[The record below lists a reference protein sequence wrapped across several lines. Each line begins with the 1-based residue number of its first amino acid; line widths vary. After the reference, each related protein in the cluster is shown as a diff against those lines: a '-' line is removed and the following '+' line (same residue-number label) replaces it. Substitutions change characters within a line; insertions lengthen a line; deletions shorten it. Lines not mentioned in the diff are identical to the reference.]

1 MKITRIEIVPIK
13 PNQGL
18 IGFANI
24 ILENQLF
31 IGSIG
36 IHPKLHGDGFRLT
49 YPNRRVGDHSVTIF
63 HPVQFELSRAIEKA
77 VEEQAQNL
85 FYL

>member
-49 YPNRRVGDHSVTIF
+49 TQTERS
-63 HPVQFELSRAIEKA
+63 AIQCHDFSPGSIRFKPS
-77 VEEQAQNL
+77 N
-85 FYL
+85 

>member
-1 MKITRIEIVPIK
+1 MKITKIEIVPIK

-36 IHPKLHGDGFRLT
+36 IHPKANGEDF
-49 YPNRRVGDHSVTIF
+49 V
-63 HPVQFELSRAIEKA
+63 
-77 VEEQAQNL
+77 
-85 FYL
+85 